1 MKYFW
6 LVLYYGFAYHLP
18 ATYSLGK
25 IGLFSGHL
33 HRFIFKRIAK
43 KCGHHVNIERHAFFG
58 KGFDIE
64 LGNYSD
70 LGIDCHVPNNIKI
83 GDYVM
88 MGPKCYILP
97 NDTHDISRLDIP
109 MQQQGRI
116 IKPGRTVIGNDVW
129 IGRQVLFTGG
139 KHIGNHVVIG
149 AGSVVCKDIEDY
161 AVVGGNPIRIIRY
174 RNK

>member
-1 MKYFW
+1 
-6 LVLYYGFAYHLP
+6 
-18 ATYSLGK
+18 
-25 IGLFSGHL
+25 
-33 HRFIFKRIAK
+33 
-43 KCGHHVNIERHAFFG
+43 
-58 KGFDIE
+58 
-64 LGNYSD
+64 
-70 LGIDCHVPNNIKI
+70 
-83 GDYVM
+83 M
-88 MGPKCYILP
+88 MEPKCYILS

-149 AGSVVCKDIEDY
+149 AGSVVCKDIEDFTV
-161 AVVGGNPIRIIRY
+161 AGGNPIRIIRY

>member
-6 LVLYYGFAYHLP
+6 LALYYGFAYYLP
-18 ATYSLGK
+18 STYSFGK
-25 IGLFSGHL
+25 IGLYSGYL
-33 HRFIFKRIAK
+33 RRFIFKHIAK

-83 GDYVM
+83 GNYVM

-97 NDTHDISRLDIP
+97 NDTHDTSRLDIP

-116 IKPGRTVIGNDVW
+116 MKTGRTIIGNDVW

-139 KHIGNHVVIG
+139 KNIGDHVVIG
-149 AGSVVCKDIEDY
+149 AGSVVCKDVESFAILG
-161 AVVGGNPIRIIRY
+161 VNPIRVIKY

>member
-6 LVLYYGFAYHLP
+6 LITYYCFAYHLP
-18 ATYSLGK
+18 STYSWGKLG
-25 IGLFSGHL
+25 LLSGHL
-33 HRFIFKRIAK
+33 RRFLFKKIAK

-70 LGIDCHVPNNIKI
+70 LGIDCHVPNDIKI

-116 IKPGRTVIGNDVW
+116 TKPGRTIIGNDVW

-139 KHIGNHVVIG
+139 KKVGNHAVIA
-149 AGSVVCKDIEDY
+149 AGSVVCKDVEDY
-161 AVVGGNPIRIIRY
+161 AIVGGNPIRVIRY

>member
-1 MKYFW
+1 MGLHTTF
-6 LVLYYGFAYHLP
+6 
-18 ATYSLGK
+18 GK
-25 IGLFSGHL
+25 IGLYRGYL
-33 HRFIFKRIAK
+33 RRFIFKHIAK

-97 NDTHDISRLDIP
+97 NDTHDTSRLDIP

-116 IKPGRTVIGNDVW
+116 MKTGRTIIGNDVW

-139 KHIGNHVVIG
+139 KNIGNHVVIG
-149 AGSVVCKDIEDY
+149 AGSVVCKDVESFAI
-161 AVVGGNPIRIIRY
+161 VGGNPIRVIKY